1 MKRIARPDLTAAEA
15 TRLGEEL
22 REARMAL
29 GVSVADMAER
39 IRIRRVYL
47 VALEEGRLKEL
58 PGQAYVVGFLRNY
71 ANALGLNTDEV
82 LRRFREV
89 SVPSGKADLVFPE
102 PVPNRGVPAGAVM
115 LAGAVLA
122 VAAYVGW
129 YNFSGGAARV
139 VDAVPPLPPRL
150 ERIAPEPTPRTSE
163 TQLATVVPP
172 SPGSAPAGAPAPNA
186 TRSVTLAPP
195 PAGAAQ
201 APAAA
206 PTTAPAAASSTTAP
220 PAAPVPEVSR
230 ITLRSRSDSWMQL
243 RDTRGERRVIADR
256 VLRAGE
262 TFSVPGREG
271 LVLTLGRADAVEL
284 LVDGNAAPALTG
296 AVGIRRD
303 IPMDPDRL
311 RAGPLPAPPPA
322 PRPAPATT
330 PPAATPAT
338 Q

>member
-1 MKRIARPDLTAAEA
+1 MPNDMKRIARPDLTAAEA

-47 VALEEGRLKEL
+47 VALEEGRLKDL

-102 PVPNRGVPAGAVM
+102 PVPSRGVPAGAVM

-150 ERIAPEPTPRTSE
+150 EQIAPEQPPRAPDS
-163 TQLATVVPP
+163 QLAAAATPA
-172 SPGSAPAGAPAPNA
+172 PGSAPAGAAAPGA

-195 PAGAAQ
+195 PGAAPQ
-201 APAAA
+201 APGAAPVLTAPGAAPAA
-206 PTTAPAAASSTTAP
+206 PAPAA
-220 PAAPVPEVSR
+220 EISR

-243 RDTRGERRVIADR
+243 RDTRERRVIADR

>member
-1 MKRIARPDLTAAEA
+1 MPNDMKRIARPDLTAAEA

-22 REARMAL
+22 REARMEL

-39 IRIRRVYL
+39 IRIRGVYL
-47 VALEEGRLKEL
+47 VALEEGRLKDL

-89 SVPSGKADLVFPE
+89 SVPTGKADLVFPE
-102 PVPNRGVPAGAVM
+102 PVPSRGVPAGAVM

-129 YNFSGGAARV
+129 YNFSGGAARI

-150 ERIAPEPTPRTSE
+150 EQIAPELPPRTPD
-163 TQLATVVPP
+163 TQLAAGVPP
-172 SPGSAPAGAPAPNA
+172 SPGSAPTGAPAPNA
-186 TRSVTLAPP
+186 TRSVTLAPLP
-195 PAGAAQ
+195 GAAPQ
-201 APAAA
+201 PPGSAPVVAA
-206 PTTAPAAASSTTAP
+206 PGGPAP
-220 PAAPVPEVSR
+220 PAAPEVSR

-243 RDTRGERRVIADR
+243 RDTRERRVIADR

-262 TFSVPGREG
+262 SFSVPGREG
-271 LVLTLGRADAVEL
+271 LVLSLGRADAVEL
-284 LVDGNAAPALTG
+284 LVDGSAAPALTG
-296 AVGIRRD
+296 VIGIRRD

-311 RAGPLPAPPPA
+311 RAGPLPALPPP
-322 PRPAPATT
+322 PRPAPAANV
-330 PPAATPAT
+330 PPVTPAT

>member
-47 VALEEGRLKEL
+47 VALEEGRLKDL

-89 SVPSGKADLVFPE
+89 SVPTGKADLVFPE
-102 PVPNRGVPAGAVM
+102 PVPRRGVPAGAVM

-150 ERIAPEPTPRTSE
+150 EQIAPEPPRTPD
-163 TQLATVVPP
+163 TQVAAVVPP
-172 SPGSAPAGAPAPNA
+172 APGSAPPANA

-195 PAGAAQ
+195 PAGAPQ
-201 APAAA
+201 AAGAA
-206 PTTAPAAASSTTAP
+206 PTTTPAATAAGATAP
-220 PAAPVPEVSR
+220 PAAPAPEVSR
-230 ITLRSRSDSWMQL
+230 ITLRSRADSWMQL
-243 RDTRGERRVIADR
+243 RDTRERRVIADR

-296 AVGIRRD
+296 AVGVRRD

-311 RAGPLPAPPPA
+311 RAGPLPAPPPP
-322 PRPAPATT
+322 PRPAPAATVPPAT
-330 PPAATPAT
+330 PPA

>member
-22 REARMAL
+22 REARMAM

-47 VALEEGRLKEL
+47 LALEEGRLKEL

-89 SVPSGKADLVFPE
+89 SVPTTKADLVFPE
-102 PVPNRGVPAGAVM
+102 PVPSRGVPAGAVM

-150 ERIAPEPTPRTSE
+150 EQMAPEPPPRVPDSQVPAVTPP
-163 TQLATVVPP
+163 A
-172 SPGSAPAGAPAPNA
+172 SAPAP
-186 TRSVTLAPP
+186 TRSATLAPLPGTP
-195 PAGAAQ
+195 PVTGAA
-201 APAAA
+201 
-206 PTTAPAAASSTTAP
+206 
-220 PAAPVPEVSR
+220 
-230 ITLRSRSDSWMQL
+230 
-243 RDTRGERRVIADR
+243 
-256 VLRAGE
+256 
-262 TFSVPGREG
+262 PG
-271 LVLTLGRADAVEL
+271 
-284 LVDGNAAPALTG
+284 
-296 AVGIRRD
+296 
-303 IPMDPDRL
+303 
-311 RAGPLPAPPPA
+311 
-322 PRPAPATT
+322 
-330 PPAATPAT
+330 
-338 Q
+338 

>member
-29 GVSVADMAER
+29 GVSVADMAAR

-47 VALEEGRLKEL
+47 EALEEGRLKEL

-89 SVPSGKADLVFPE
+89 SVPTGKADLVFPE

-129 YNFSGGAARV
+129 YNFSGNTARV

-150 ERIAPEPTPRTSE
+150 EQIAPEPTPRVPD
-163 TQLATVVPP
+163 TQVATAPP
-172 SPGSAPAGAPAPNA
+172 AATPPAPGA
-186 TRSVTLAPP
+186 TRSITLAPP
-195 PAGAAQ
+195 PGPASGQ
-201 APAAA
+201 APAPAA
-206 PTTAPAAASSTTAP
+206 LPQPPAPATPPVAGPPAAAAP
-220 PAAPVPEVSR
+220 APEVSR
-230 ITLRSRSDSWMQL
+230 ITLRSRNDTWMQL
-243 RDTRGERRVIADR
+243 RDTRERRVIADR

-262 TFSVPGREG
+262 SFSVPGREG

-296 AVGIRRD
+296 AVGVRRD

-311 RAGPLPAPPPA
+311 RAGPLPAPPPP
-322 PRPAPATT
+322 PRPVPAPNV
-330 PPAATPAT
+330 PAT

>member
-47 VALEEGRLKEL
+47 IALEEGRLKEL

-89 SVPSGKADLVFPE
+89 SVPTGKADLVFPE
-102 PVPNRGVPAGAVM
+102 PVPSRGVPAGAVI

-129 YNFSGGAARV
+129 YNFSGGTTRV

-150 ERIAPEPTPRTSE
+150 EQIVPEPPPRTPDN
-163 TQLATVVPP
+163 QLAAVAPP

-186 TRSVTLAPP
+186 ARSVTLAPP
-195 PAGAAQ
+195 PAGTPQ

-206 PTTAPAAASSTTAP
+206 PTTTPGAAGTTAP
-220 PAAPVPEVSR
+220 PAAPGPEVSR

-243 RDTRGERRVIADR
+243 RDTRERRVIADR

-311 RAGPLPAPPPA
+311 RAGPLPAPPPP
-322 PRPAPATT
+322 PRPAPAAAVPPAT
-330 PPAATPAT
+330 PPT